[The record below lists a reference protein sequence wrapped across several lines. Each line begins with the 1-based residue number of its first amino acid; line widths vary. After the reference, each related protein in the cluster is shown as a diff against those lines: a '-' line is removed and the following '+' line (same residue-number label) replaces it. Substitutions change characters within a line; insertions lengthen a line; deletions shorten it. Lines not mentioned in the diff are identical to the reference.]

1 MDADRTLPSLSV
13 RTAHSSRFSG
23 TLTRPMLIVYAAAI
37 FFSAALLFSVQP
49 LFARMALPLLG
60 GSPSVWNSA
69 LVFYQA
75 TLLAGY
81 MYVHVSTRFLSIR
94 TQVLLQIP
102 LVLAPLIV
110 LPIRIASDWT
120 PPSNANPTLSLLV
133 LLTSAVGLP
142 FFALSTT
149 TPVLQRWFTKS
160 GHPSA
165 SDPYFLYAA
174 SNAGIF
180 LALLSYPLIIDRLL
194 PLTAQAR
201 WWAIGYAMFVILVG
215 GSALAIL
222 RWTNA
227 AAAQPSTAA
236 RSALVALPFARRAR
250 WLIFALIP
258 SSLMLGVTTH
268 ISTDLAALPLLWV
281 VPLSIYLLSFV
292 LVFARRPLPHRFFVR
307 SLPIA
312 AFAVVFTLAV
322 KAIEPIAFV
331 IPLHLLLLF
340 VASMVCHGELA
351 RDRPASADLTEFYL
365 WMAVGGVIGGAFNA
379 LVAPLL
385 FKSIVEYPLMIVA
398 ALLVAPLG
406 DRSTPPAARRE
417 FTMPRGLD
425 VAAPIAVAAL
435 TLLLVTGMEKTTFTP
450 RTQYLIA
457 FGLPALVA
465 FGFSRQPVRFGL
477 AMGAIVL
484 VGTVFGSARGQ
495 TVHSERTFFGVHR
508 VAVDPSGAYY
518 QLLHGGTI
526 HGLQSIDPARRRE
539 PLGYYSESGPAG
551 QILGSLA
558 PRPARIGVVGL
569 GNGTLAAYALRGE
582 SWTFFEIDAAVE
594 RIARDPRWFTYLI
607 DCPGIIRV
615 RLGDGRLSL
624 AAAGDR
630 YDVLI
635 LDAYS
640 SKSIPL
646 HLLSR
651 EALRVYRARLA
662 PGGLLV
668 FHISNR
674 YFDLAPVVAS
684 LAQDAGLEWRVRKE
698 EVRDPDESRG
708 GVIPSTWAVLTSDA
722 TAIGVLTADR
732 RWRRV
737 PPNGAGVWTDDH
749 SSLLSALR

>member
-1 MDADRTLPSLSV
+1 
-13 RTAHSSRFSG
+13 
-23 TLTRPMLIVYAAAI
+23 MLILYASAI

-60 GSPSVWNSA
+60 GSPSVWNAA

-81 MYVHVSTRFLSIR
+81 IYAHVSTRFLSVR
-94 TQVLLQIP
+94 TQAVLHVLLVLMP
-102 LVLAPLIV
+102 LVV
-110 LPIRIASDWT
+110 LPIRIGSDWA
-120 PPSNANPTLSLLV
+120 PPSNVNPTLSFLG
-133 LLTSAVGLP
+133 LLTGAVGLP

-149 TPVLQRWFTKS
+149 APVLQRWFTKS

-165 SDPYFLYAA
+165 ADPYFLYAA
-174 SNAGIF
+174 SNGGSF
-180 LALLSYPLIIDRLL
+180 LALLSYPLVIDRVLS
-194 PLTAQAR
+194 LTVQAR
-201 WWAIGYAMFVILVG
+201 WWAIGYAMFLVLMG
-215 GSALAIL
+215 TSALAVL
-222 RWTNA
+222 RRANA
-227 AAAQPSTAA
+227 AAAQPRTASA
-236 RSALVALPFARRAR
+236 SALVALPFARRAR
-250 WLIFALIP
+250 WVIVALIP

-268 ISTDLAALPLLWV
+268 ISTDLAAMPLLWV

-307 SLPIA
+307 LLPIA
-312 AFAVVFTLAV
+312 AFAVVFTMAV

-331 IPLHLLLLF
+331 IPLHLVLLF

-365 WMAVGGVIGGAFNA
+365 WMAIGGVLGGAFNA

-385 FKSIVEYPLMIVA
+385 FGSIVEYPLMIVA

-406 DRSTPPAARRE
+406 DGSRISSPRPI

-425 VAAPIAVAAL
+425 MALPIAVAAL
-435 TLLLVTGMEKTTFTP
+435 TLLLVTAMEKTAFTP
-450 RTQYLIA
+450 RTQYVIA

-465 FGFSRQPVRFGL
+465 FGFSRQPIRFGL
-477 AMGAIVL
+477 AMGAILTVS
-484 VGTVFGSARGQ
+484 TVFGSSRGHV
-495 TVHSERTFFGVHR
+495 VHSERTFFGVHR
-508 VAVDPSGAYY
+508 VAIDSSGAYH

-526 HGLQSIDPARRRE
+526 HGVQSIDPARRRE
-539 PLGYYSESGPAG
+539 PLGYYGAGGPAG
-551 QILGSLA
+551 QIFGSLA

-594 RIARDPRWFTYLI
+594 RIARDPRWFTYLV
-607 DCPGIIRV
+607 DSPGVVRV

-624 AAAGDR
+624 AAAADR

-640 SKSIPL
+640 SETIPL

-651 EALRVYRARLA
+651 EALRVYRARLT
-662 PGGLLV
+662 PRGLLV

-674 YFDLAPVVAS
+674 YFDLAPVVAG

-698 EVRDPDESRG
+698 ELSDPEEIRRG
-708 GVIPSTWAVLTSDA
+708 SVPSTWAVLTSDA
-722 TAIGVLTADR
+722 AALGVLTADR

-737 PPNGAGVWTDDH
+737 PPKGADVWTDDH

>member
-1 MDADRTLPSLSV
+1 
-13 RTAHSSRFSG
+13 
-23 TLTRPMLIVYAAAI
+23 MLVLYAAAI
-37 FFSAALLFSVQP
+37 FVSAALLFAVQP

-60 GSPSVWNSA
+60 GSPSVWNAA

-81 MYVHVSTRFLSIR
+81 VYAHVSTRFLSVR
-94 TQVLLQIP
+94 TQALLHIL
-102 LVLAPLIV
+102 LVLMPLLI
-110 LPIRIASDWT
+110 LPIRIASDWA
-120 PPSNANPTLSLLV
+120 PPSNVNPTLSFLA
-133 LLTSAVGLP
+133 LLTGAVGLP

-149 TPVLQRWFTKS
+149 APILQRWFTKS
-160 GHPSA
+160 DHPSA
-165 SDPYFLYAA
+165 ADPYFLYAA
-174 SNAGIF
+174 SNAGSF
-180 LALLSYPLIIDRLL
+180 LALLSYPLVVDRLL
-194 PLTAQAR
+194 PLSVQAR
-201 WWAIGYAMFVILVG
+201 WWAIGYAAFLVLVG
-215 GSALAIL
+215 ATALGVV
-222 RWTNA
+222 RRPYA
-227 AAAQPSTAA
+227 AAAPSGTA
-236 RSALVALPFARRAR
+236 SAAAPSGHPFARRAR

-281 VPLSIYLLSFV
+281 IPLSIYLLSFV

-307 SLPIA
+307 LLPIA

-331 IPLHLLLLF
+331 VPVHLTLLF

-365 WMAVGGVIGGAFNA
+365 WMAVGGVLGGAFNA
-379 LVAPLL
+379 LAAPLL
-385 FKSIVEYPLMIVA
+385 FGSVVEYPLMIVA

-406 DRSTPPAARRE
+406 EGSPPLAPRRV

-425 VAAPIAVAAL
+425 VAVPIAVAAL
-435 TLLLVTGMEKTTFTP
+435 TLSLVTGMEKTAFTP

-477 AMGAIVL
+477 AMGAILL
-484 VGTVFGSARGQ
+484 VSTVFGSARGH

-508 VAVDPSGAYY
+508 VAVDPSGAYH

-526 HGLQSIDPARRRE
+526 HGLQSLDPARRRE
-539 PLGYYSESGPAG
+539 PLGYFSASGPAG

-558 PRPARIGVVGL
+558 PRPARIAVVGL
-569 GNGTLAAYALRGE
+569 GNGTLAAYARRGE

-594 RIARDPRWFTYLI
+594 RIARDPRWFTYLA
-607 DCPGIIRV
+607 DSPGAVSV

-624 AAAGDR
+624 AAGVDR

-640 SKSIPL
+640 SETIPL

-651 EALRVYRARLA
+651 EALRVYRARLT
-662 PGGLLV
+662 PSGLLV

-674 YFDLAPVVAS
+674 YFDLAPVVAG

-698 EVRDPDESRG
+698 ELSDPEEIRRG
-708 GVIPSTWAVLTSDA
+708 SIPSTWAVLTSDA
-722 TAIGVLTADR
+722 AALGVLTADR

-737 PPNGAGVWTDDH
+737 PPNGADVWTDDH